1 MLDYWT
7 EVWYIIIKER
17 EKGMRKPTEQ
27 WVDERHAIS
36 SLFGLT
42 ALKKIKKVL
51 DKPDSRC
58 YNKYIKRKKERKKD
72 YGKYYRKTG
81 TYVRKRNCTV

>member
-7 EVWYIIIKER
+7 GVWYIIIKER

-27 WVDERHAIS
+27 WVDERHAIG

-42 ALKKIKKVL
+42 ALKQIKKNKKKVL
-51 DKPDSRC
+51 DKPNQIE
-58 YNKYIKRKKERKKD
+58 YNKIKDKGTEKR
-72 YGKYYRKTG
+72 GK
-81 TYVRKRNCTV
+81 

>member
-7 EVWYIIIKER
+7 GVWYIIIKER

-27 WVDERHAIS
+27 WVDERNAIG

-42 ALKKIKKVL
+42 ALKKIKKIKKVL
-51 DKPDSRC
+51 DKL
-58 YNKYIKRKKERKKD
+58 NQIIKDKGTEKR
-72 YGKYYRKTG
+72 GK
-81 TYVRKRNCTV
+81 